1 MRRAHKKGRRIACP
15 QGVNLEFVTPRYITL
30 GAFGAFHQGAGSNR
44 LSSMASST
52 VAVMMAIKE
61 IISIIV

>member
-1 MRRAHKKGRRIACP
+1 MRPAHEKGQTNVPAPERELDFCC
-15 QGVNLEFVTPRYITL
+15 VTYITL
-30 GAFGAFHQGAGSNR
+30 GALGAFHQGAGSNL
-44 LSSMASST
+44 LSSIASST